1 MLILP
6 IFGLIFLIITGY
18 PNLFDHLGLTKY
30 QTAIYWIIPI
40 FLCFQVV
47 NNLIATPTISY
58 YSSSERKVIINPIIS
73 FAYSLIVI
81 VSWIILVPRWDIWGF
96 VSGIAIGSLVFSLAI
111 QITALILTKRKIGMH
126 VFIMLAFYVLGG
138 ISLILLNYMSNIILL
153 VLWSC
158 ITISSLIIGILL
170 IIKVLKNRD
179 YSTTYDKQAT
189 TTDETSKS

>member
-1 MLILP
+1 
-6 IFGLIFLIITGY
+6 
-18 PNLFDHLGLTKY
+18 
-30 QTAIYWIIPI
+30 
-40 FLCFQVV
+40 V

-81 VSWIILVPRWDIWGF
+81 VSWIILVPKWDIWGF

-126 VFIMLAFYVLGG
+126 VFVMLAFYVLGG

-158 ITISSLIIGILL
+158 ITIFSLTIGILL

-179 YSTTYDKQAT
+179 YSTTYEEQVT